1 LPEEDAASGV
11 FTEPLFMLPELKRLE
26 EARTQSAPWKK
37 WGPYGAERAWGTV
50 REDYSPDGRA
60 WDCFPHDWARS
71 KTYRWNEDGLA
82 MWCDDEQ
89 NLCFALALWNG
100 RDPILKERLFGL
112 TGSEGNH
119 GEDVKEVLGFVD
131 GTATH
136 SYNRAIYKYPQA
148 AFPYEQLVK
157 ENAARTKAQPEYELL
172 DTGVF
177 DENRYFDIEI
187 EYIKAAPEDTLIQI
201 TAHNRGP
208 DSAPLHL
215 LPTLW
220 FRNTWAWNGLPNKP
234 RISVEPTGDGLRFSA
249 SKTGFGTVHLL
260 AQGEAEPLFC
270 DNETNARRLY
280 NSPNPTPFVKDGIN
294 NFIVEGDRSAINPR
308 QTGTKAAAHYT
319 LEVPSEG
326 SARIRLRMATQSVQS
341 EQPPV
346 EPIESSSH
354 PDKPFAGEP
363 HENEPLEGESLVSE
377 PLETA
382 PPQGET
388 ISGEKRESQAFG
400 REFDQILEARR
411 READEW
417 HDSLLPAQLDSDAK
431 FVARQAMAGL
441 LWSKQF
447 YNFNVLKWLQ
457 GDPAQPAPPHERW
470 DGRDRDWT
478 HLNARSVIAMPD
490 VWEYPW
496 FAAWDWAFHCVTFA
510 IADADFAKDQLIL
523 LLREW
528 MMHPNGQ
535 LPAYEWAFGDVNP
548 PVHAWAALRV
558 YRIEKKRTGIGD
570 RLFLERVFGKLL
582 LNFTWW
588 VNRKDAQ
595 NRNVFQGGFLGL
607 DNIGIFDR
615 SAPLPSGAVLD
626 QSDGTAWMAMYC
638 LNMLAIALELASDD
652 AAYEDM
658 ATKFLE
664 HFFYIAHAMNDRF
677 SVLREAGIDLWDE
690 EDGFYYDVLQLPGSE
705 PQFLRTRSL
714 VGLIPLLAVETLE
727 DELLDKL
734 PDFRARMNWFLEH
747 RPDLTQ
753 SAASLQQKGQS
764 ARRLLSV
771 VDETRLRRL
780 LGRMLDPNEFLSEHG
795 LRSVSRHHQNHP
807 VSITLDGHTWTLD
820 YEPGESTTTLFGGNS
835 NWRGPVWFPINYLL
849 IEALQK
855 FDYFYGDS
863 FGVESPDEPGEILN
877 LWEVATLLSRRL
889 IRLFTLDADGKRAV
903 WGDSDKW
910 QSDPHFR
917 DLLQF
922 FEYFHGDTGKGLGA
936 SHQTGWTALVAKL
949 IQQSGEGMER

>member
-1 LPEEDAASGV
+1 
-11 FTEPLFMLPELKRLE
+11 MLAELKRLE
-26 EARTQSAPWKK
+26 EARTGAALWKK

-50 REDYSPDGRA
+50 REDYSPDGCA
-60 WDCFPHDWARS
+60 WDYCTHDQARS

-112 TGSEGNH
+112 TGQEGNH
-119 GEDVKEVLGFVD
+119 GEDVKELLYFVD

-136 SYNRAIYKYPQA
+136 SYNRALYKYPQA
-148 AFPYEQLVK
+148 AFPYGPLVE
-157 ENAARTKAQPEYELL
+157 ENARRTKSQPEFELL

-177 DENRYFDIEI
+177 EDNRYFDVEI
-187 EYIKAAPEDTLIQI
+187 EYIKASPEDTLIQI

-208 DSAPLHL
+208 EGATLHL

-220 FRNTWAWNGLPNKP
+220 FRNTWAWNDLPDKP
-234 RISVEPTGDGLRFSA
+234 QISLGSSDEGLRLVA
-249 SKTGFGTVHLL
+249 RKTGFGTYHLI
-260 AQGEAEPLFC
+260 AQGECEALFC
-270 DNETNARRLY
+270 DNETNALRLY
-280 NSPNPTPFVKDGIN
+280 NSPSQTPWVKDGIN
-294 NFIVEGDRSAINPR
+294 NFVVSGDKSAINPR
-308 QTGTKAAAHYT
+308 QIGTKAAAHYV
-319 LEVPSEG
+319 LEIP
-326 SARIRLRMATQSVQS
+326 ARGNTSIRLRLAPETHQS
-341 EQPPV
+341 ETHQSQSRQNQSLEDEPHQGEPV
-346 EPIESSSH
+346 EQAPEG
-354 PDKPFAGEP
+354 KPHVGD
-363 HENEPLEGESLVSE
+363 
-377 PLETA
+377 T
-382 PPQGET
+382 
-388 ISGEKRESQAFG
+388 FG
-400 REFDQILEARR
+400 AEFGQIIKTRR
-411 READEW
+411 GEADEW
-417 HDSLLPAQLDSDAK
+417 HDSLSPAQLDSDTK
-431 FVARQAMAGL
+431 LVARQAMAGL

-457 GDPAQPAPPHERW
+457 GDPAQPAPPQERW
-470 DGRDRDWT
+470 NGRDRDWT
-478 HLNARSVIAMPD
+478 HLNARSVISMPD

-558 YRIEKKRTGIGD
+558 YRIERKRTGVGD
-570 RLFLERVFGKLL
+570 RLFLERVFQKLL

-595 NRNVFQGGFLGL
+595 GRNVFQGGFLGL
-607 DNIGIFDR
+607 DNIGVFDR
-615 SAPLPSGAVLD
+615 SAPLPNGVTLD
-626 QSDGTAWMAMYC
+626 QADGTAWMAMYS
-638 LNMLAIALELASDD
+638 LNMLAIALELAAEDG
-652 AAYEDM
+652 AYEDM

-690 EDGFYYDVLQLPGSE
+690 EDGFYYDVLQSPGAE

-747 RPDLTQ
+747 RPDLTRN
-753 SAASLQQKGQS
+753 AASLKQKGQS

-780 LGRMLDPNEFLSEHG
+780 LSRMLDKDEFLSDHG
-795 LRSVSRHHQNHP
+795 LRSVSKYHQDHP
-807 VSITLDGHTWTLD
+807 VSVELNGHTWTLD
-820 YEPGESTTTLFGGNS
+820 YEPGESTTYLFGGNS

-863 FGVESPDEPGEILN
+863 FGVPSPDQPDETLN
-877 LWEVATLLSRRL
+877 LWQVATLLSRRL
-889 IRLFTLDADGKRAV
+889 IRLFTLDSDGKRAV
-903 WGDSDKW
+903 WGDSHLL
-910 QSDPHFR
+910 QSDPNFR

-922 FEYFHGDTGKGLGA
+922 FEYFHGDSGKGLGA

>member
-1 LPEEDAASGV
+1 
-11 FTEPLFMLPELKRLE
+11 MLAELKRLE
-26 EARTQSAPWKK
+26 DARTNAASWKK

-60 WDCFPHDWARS
+60 WDYLSHDHARS
-71 KTYRWNEDGLA
+71 KAYRWNEDGLA

-119 GEDVKEVLGFVD
+119 GEDVKELLYFVD
-131 GTATH
+131 STATH
-136 SYNRAIYKYPQA
+136 AFNRAIYKYPQA

-157 ENAARTKAQPEYELL
+157 ENAARTKADPEFELI
-172 DTGVF
+172 DSGVF
-177 DENRYFDIEI
+177 NDNRYFDVEI

-208 DSAPLHL
+208 DAATLHL

-220 FRNTWAWNGLPNKP
+220 FRNMWTWKGLPDKP
-234 RISVEPTGDGLRFSA
+234 HISTEATGDGWRFSA
-249 SKTGFGTVHLL
+249 SKNGFGTYHLL
-260 AQGEAEPLFC
+260 AQGDCQPLCC
-270 DNETNARRLY
+270 DNETNNSRLY
-280 NSPNPTPFVKDGIN
+280 NVPGAAPFVKDGIN
-294 NFIVEGDRSAINPR
+294 NFVVNGDESAINPR
-308 QTGTKAAAHYT
+308 QSGTKAAAHYV
-319 LEVPSEG
+319 LQVPANGKS
-326 SARIRLRMATQSVQS
+326 RIRLRLSRDRHEAELLESELLANQTRQS
-341 EQPPV
+341 EV
-346 EPIESSSH
+346 RDSGSLEDEPLASQ
-354 PDKPFAGEP
+354 
-363 HENEPLEGESLVSE
+363 PLEGQSQGNQSRQGG
-377 PLETA
+377 A
-382 PPQGET
+382 PPSEV
-388 ISGEKRESQAFG
+388 FG
-400 REFDQILEARR
+400 SEFDELIETRR

-417 HDSLLPAQLDSDAK
+417 HDSLLPAQLDPDARL
-431 FVARQAMAGL
+431 VARQAMAGL

-457 GDPAQPAPPHERW
+457 GDAAQPAPPRERW
-470 DGRDRDWT
+470 DGRNRDWT

-510 IADADFAKDQLIL
+510 IADADFAKDQLLL

-558 YRIEKKRTGIGD
+558 YRIEKKRTGVGD
-570 RLFLERVFGKLL
+570 RLFLERVFQKLL

-595 NRNVFQGGFLGL
+595 GRNVFQGGFLGL
-607 DNIGIFDR
+607 DNIGVFDR
-615 SAPLPSGAVLD
+615 SAPLPGGVLLD
-626 QSDGTAWMAMYC
+626 QADGTAWMAMYC
-638 LNMLAIALELASDD
+638 LNMLAIALELAAQDP
-652 AAYEDM
+652 AYEDM

-677 SVLREAGIDLWDE
+677 AVLREGGIDLWDE

-753 SAASLQQKGQS
+753 SAASLKQKGQG

-780 LGRMLDPNEFLSEHG
+780 LSRMLDKDEFLSDHG
-795 LRSVSRHHQNHP
+795 LRSVSKYHQNHP
-807 VSITLDGHTWTLD
+807 ASMTLDGHTWTLD

-863 FGVESPDEPGEILN
+863 FGVQSPDEPDQTLS
-877 LWEVATLLSRRL
+877 LWQVATLLSRRL

-903 WGDSDKW
+903 WGDSDRL

-936 SHQTGWTALVAKL
+936 AHQTGWTALVAKL